1 MEEALKDFFLYLT
14 AEKGLSLNT
23 IEAYQNDL
31 AKFCEYLTSEDVAD
45 FNRAT
50 QEHIVGFLALL
61 RSHNYSE
68 ATVARAFFAIKV
80 FFRYLKREKL
90 VEKNVAYYLEN
101 PKLWQLLPAVMSS
114 SEVDRLLA
122 APDENTPEGLR
133 DKAILEVLYA
143 CGLRVSEACS
153 LKIYDVDDN
162 FVKVCGKG
170 SKERTV
176 PIGRAALNA
185 VDKYLSR
192 CRVDTG
198 GERDQQ
204 LFVTPRGKPI
214 DRIFIWKMIKKYA
227 LQAGISKNISPHTL
241 RHSFA
246 THLLD
251 NGADLRVIQELLGH
265 VSISSTDRYTH
276 VSRKHLI
283 TSFEKFHPRN

>member
-1 MEEALKDFFLYLT
+1 
-14 AEKGLSLNT
+14 
-23 IEAYQNDL
+23 
-31 AKFCEYLTSEDVAD
+31 
-45 FNRAT
+45 
-50 QEHIVGFLALL
+50 
-61 RSHNYSE
+61 
-68 ATVARAFFAIKV
+68 
-80 FFRYLKREKL
+80 
-90 VEKNVAYYLEN
+90 
-101 PKLWQLLPAVMSS
+101 MSS
-114 SEVDRLLA
+114 HEVDRLLA

-162 FVKVCGKG
+162 FIKVCGKG
-170 SKERTV
+170 GKERTV
-176 PIGRAALNA
+176 PIGRAALKA

-198 GERDQQ
+198 GEGDHQF
-204 LFVTPRGKPI
+204 FVTSRGKPI
-214 DRIFIWKMIKKYA
+214 DRIFVWKMIKKYA
-227 LQAGISKNISPHTL
+227 LQANISKNISPHTL

-265 VSISSTDRYTH
+265 ASISSTDRYTH